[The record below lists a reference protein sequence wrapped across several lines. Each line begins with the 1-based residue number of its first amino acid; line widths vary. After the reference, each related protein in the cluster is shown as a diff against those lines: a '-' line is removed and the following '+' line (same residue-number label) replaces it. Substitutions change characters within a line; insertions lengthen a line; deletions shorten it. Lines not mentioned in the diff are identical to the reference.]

1 MPLVNTIIS
10 TLFVLVFLSISLGLN
25 ETVYSSTD
33 LSKLLD
39 HTGSATVNCVYNSDL
54 RTLALGPFGESDE
67 IAREA
72 LYGTFSARG
81 AAISVY
87 VLGAVALLLG
97 LLQKT
102 SIEPVQKFKVELFNI
117 VASFAGLAAAL
128 LVILTSLALT
138 DQSYVPSARVADNV
152 RVLDTCKDADD
163 KILDNVV
170 QRSERLQA
178 SVVFGIITLLSIGYM
193 AREIHAYQDELKKD
207 EETAPAP
214 PSKV

>member
-39 HTGSATVNCVYNSDL
+39 HGSTAKVNCVYDYSGL
-54 RTLALGPFGESDE
+54 RTLALAPFGESDE
-67 IAREA
+67 IARET

-97 LLQKT
+97 LLEKT
-102 SIEPVQKFKVELFNI
+102 NIELWNNFKVELFNI
-117 VASFAGLAAAL
+117 VVSFAALASTL

-138 DQSYVPSARVADNV
+138 DQSYVPSAFVKDKV
-152 RVLDTCKDADD
+152 RLLDTCKDVDG

-178 SVVFGIITLLSIGYM
+178 SVVFGIITLFSIGYM

-207 EETAPAP
+207 GEKTEEQN
-214 PSKV
+214 KV

>member
-33 LSKLLD
+33 LSKLLN
-39 HTGSATVNCVYNSDL
+39 HTGAVNCVYDSDL
-54 RTLALGPFGESDE
+54 RTLELGPFGESDE
-67 IAREA
+67 IAREV

-138 DQSYVPSARVADNV
+138 DQSYVPSAFVADNV

-207 EETAPAP
+207 EEAAPVP
-214 PSKV
+214 TSKV

>member
-33 LSKLLD
+33 LSKPLD
-39 HTGSATVNCVYNSDL
+39 QTAQVNCVYDSGL

-67 IAREA
+67 IAREI

-97 LLQKT
+97 LLEKT
-102 SIEPVQKFKVELFNI
+102 NIELWNNFKVELFNI
-117 VASFAGLAAAL
+117 VVSFAALASTL

-138 DQSYVPSARVADNV
+138 DQPYVPSAFVKDKVRLLDNCTV
-152 RVLDTCKDADD
+152 GG

-207 EETAPAP
+207 GEKTEEQH
-214 PSKV
+214 KV

>member
-33 LSKLLD
+33 LSKLLN
-39 HTGSATVNCVYNSDL
+39 HTGAVNCVYDSDL
-54 RTLALGPFGESDE
+54 RTLELGPFGESDE
-67 IAREA
+67 IAREV

-138 DQSYVPSARVADNV
+138 DQSYVPSAFVADNV

-163 KILDNVV
+163 KILDNVSSV
-170 QRSERLQA
+170 QKDYKHLWF
-178 SVVFGIITLLSIGYM
+178 SVLL
-193 AREIHAYQDELKKD
+193 LC
-207 EETAPAP
+207 
-214 PSKV
+214 